1 MEFQMEYWHWF
12 ALGVILALSEIFI
25 PSFTVLWF
33 GLGAGAV
40 ALILFLFPSIS
51 LAAQIIIWLVF
62 SIFFIILWFRFLRQ
76 MLPDKSMSGMSREA
90 ITGESGH
97 VISLPAEGKHGIV
110 RFTTPVLGSDEWPFI
125 CDDDVQTG
133 DKVYIRDISG
143 NTLIVSKTR

>member
-1 MEFQMEYWHWF
+1 MELHMEYWHWF
-12 ALGVILALSEIFI
+12 ALGVILSLSEIFI

-51 LAAQIIIWLVF
+51 LAMQIVLWLVF
-62 SIFFIILWFRFLRQ
+62 SIFFIVLWFKYLRQ
-76 MLPDKSMSGMSREA
+76 MMPDKSMSGMSREA
-90 ITGESGH
+90 ITGESGR
-97 VISLPAEGKHGIV
+97 VITAPAEGKHGVV

-125 CDDDVQTG
+125 CEDDAAIG